1 MSDQAAIGLLLSQTE
16 ERRAEL
22 EAACA
27 GGFARLLSA
36 GDAAAVRARLA
47 SERVDLLVIDL
58 EGFDPL
64 LDREA
69 LAGLVAARAGAPA
82 FVLCPFAN
90 ARWLPLLMA
99 AGPIGYAIT
108 PLAPAEVP
116 VALAACLAGRA
127 PAAPGLSPQLAAL
140 RALVRAALAPEQD
153 PATLGERLCAAP
165 GAWPGVVHAGLFER
179 EPGGELRLG
188 AQRGEPA
195 LDLARVL
202 GRGERL
208 LGSPLRAVFP
218 GLVAAAADAVVLLD
232 VVAKAGDPSMAA
244 ALRAHGVDCVLA
256 LPVPGSSAG
265 EPRGALCLSFKAA
278 PPFTHEEFALLL
290 ELAELAGIGLRLAD
304 LQGERAG
311 MLARIA
317 QLSTIDALTGVAN
330 RRHGESLLEA
340 EVKRARRYGLPL
352 AVIAFDID
360 RFSEVNARFGHPV
373 GDLALRAVAEA
384 TQKMLRGS
392 DIPGACR
399 RRGIHRHRAAR
410 ERCRWPEGGREAA
423 RRDCRYRHPRR
434 RRRHCQPGR
443 GGAGRTGERRLAC
456 PYGSTP
462 PGTRQAGGSQRR
474 RTGTAIAY
482 VARRMGRCRG

>member
-1 MSDQAAIGLLLSQTE
+1 MRG
-16 ERRAEL
+16 
-22 EAACA
+22 
-27 GGFARLLSA
+27 
-36 GDAAAVRARLA
+36 
-47 SERVDLLVIDL
+47 
-58 EGFDPL
+58 
-64 LDREA
+64 
-69 LAGLVAARAGAPA
+69 
-82 FVLCPFAN
+82 
-90 ARWLPLLMA
+90 
-99 AGPIGYAIT
+99 
-108 PLAPAEVP
+108 
-116 VALAACLAGRA
+116 
-127 PAAPGLSPQLAAL
+127 
-140 RALVRAALAPEQD
+140 
-153 PATLGERLCAAP
+153 P

-392 DIPGACR
+392 DILVRAGDEEFIVIAPHASAADGLKVAEKLRGAIAATVIPGVDGVTVSLGVAALGEQESADSLAVR
-399 RRGIHRHRAAR
+399 VNAALARAKR
-410 ERCRWPEGGREAA
+410 
-423 RRDCRYRHPRR
+423 
-434 RRRHCQPGR
+434 
-443 GGAGRTGERRLAC
+443 AGRNGVELAL
-456 PYGSTP
+456 
-462 PGTRQAGGSQRR
+462 Q
-474 RTGTAIAY
+474 
-482 VARRMGRCRG
+482 